1 MRRSTHPAAL
11 AAIMIGLGSL
21 AGCGSSTKAS
31 SSGTSSADGGVTVA
45 ADAGGGAPVAITAS
59 DQSDTAQSFAI
70 APVTVKTGKVTFT
83 FKNTGTRQHEMIML
97 KTDEAFDAL
106 KVGADNKVSEAASVG
121 EISETDAGKTV
132 TKTLDLAAGKYVI
145 VCNIEKHYTQG
156 MRAAFT
162 VTS

>member
-70 APVTVKTGKVTFT
+70 APVTVETHVSTIQPAISQVSRRRVSTSHIPITLRDKWCGRSARLGRHRLSICRERFLA
-83 FKNTGTRQHEMIML
+83 RQL
-97 KTDEAFDAL
+97 RRAF
-106 KVGADNKVSEAASVG
+106 E
-121 EISETDAGKTV
+121 
-132 TKTLDLAAGKYVI
+132 
-145 VCNIEKHYTQG
+145 
-156 MRAAFT
+156 
-162 VTS
+162 